1 MTTFG
6 RHRVAGMTQPWHKGS
21 DSHLIPLHGVL
32 EGLHG
37 KVHLL
42 DVLVLHKDAQVHFAA
57 GHGGEGVLAVGQ
69 VSSHQ
74 GKQVARLLE
83 GVLPDSKMP
92 ALHSLTVQELLSIPK
107 RPQPYCSGSFQF

>member
-1 MTTFG
+1 MVTK
-6 RHRVAGMTQPWHKGS
+6 PWHEGS
-21 DSHLIPLHGVL
+21 DSHLIPLHGML

-42 DVLVLHKDAQVHFAA
+42 DVLVLHKDAKVHFAA
-57 GHGGEGVLAVGQ
+57 RHGGEGVLAVGQ

-83 GVLPDSKMP
+83 WVLPDSKVP
-92 ALHSLTVQELLSIPK
+92 ALQRLLLFS
-107 RPQPYCSGSFQF
+107 S